1 MVHPPFALDGDYHP
15 GMKIISILPWADW
28 LALVGF
34 LALWIGYA
42 WFARVWGIKKG
53 SLIQTTNRYRAYW
66 MRQAAMRDPRMLDG
80 LITQT
85 LSNTPAF
92 FSSTSILVIGGLFAL
107 LGTTDKAAEL
117 MSEIPFAQT
126 TTLVV
131 FEFKVLVLVGIFVYA
146 FFRFSWCM
154 RQYTFVALVIGAMPP
169 PEDFL
174 SGKFDQRRYADR
186 AAAMVGAAAESF
198 NDGLRAYYF
207 SFAAI
212 AWFFSPLAMV
222 VATAVVAT
230 ILYTREFHSEV
241 LNILRDDASPGS

>member
-1 MVHPPFALDGDYHP
+1 
-15 GMKIISILPWADW
+15 MKFISIIPWADW
-28 LALVGF
+28 LALACF
-34 LALWIGYA
+34 IALWTGYA
-42 WFARVWGIKKG
+42 WFARVWGAKKG
-53 SLIQTTNRYRAYW
+53 SLIHTTNRYRGYW

-131 FEFKVLVLVGIFVYA
+131 FEFKVLVLVGVFVYA

-169 PEDFL
+169 PQDFV
-174 SGKFDQRRYADR
+174 SGKFDERHYAER
-186 AAAMVGAAAESF
+186 AAAMVGAAAETF

-222 VATAVVAT
+222 VATLLVAA
-230 ILYTREFHSEV
+230 ILYTREFRSEV
-241 LNILRDDASPGS
+241 LKILRDDGSAPP